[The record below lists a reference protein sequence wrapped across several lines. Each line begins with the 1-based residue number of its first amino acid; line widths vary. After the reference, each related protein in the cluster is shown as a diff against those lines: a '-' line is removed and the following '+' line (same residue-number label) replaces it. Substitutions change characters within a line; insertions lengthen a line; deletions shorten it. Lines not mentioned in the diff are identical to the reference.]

1 MPSLVI
7 HAKYESDDIAEKI
20 LPALAGFTIFSAFA
34 TLMNRMSH
42 LRKRFIALLLTLLL
56 FSIHILKING

>member
-7 HAKYESDDIAEKI
+7 HARYDRDDIAEKI
-20 LPALAGFTIFSAFA
+20 LPALAGYAIFSAFA
-34 TLMNRMSH
+34 TLMTRMGH

-56 FSIHILKING
+56 FSIYILKINC

>member
-34 TLMNRMSH
+34 TLMIRMGH